1 MIRSFL
7 EVASITASVLTKLR
21 IGTANPNNPAVRM
34 VSLLTDLLKWIAEMP
49 AKKDT
54 TNKMS
59 SVLGFM
65 FSVCSAG
72 APSTLYSIYSLYLF
86 TFVAPNQ
93 AAISLAC
100 ASVSSLPS

>member
-49 AKKDT
+49 AKKDVM
-54 TNKMS
+54 NRINN
-59 SVLGFM
+59 VFGFM

-72 APSTLYSIYSLYLF
+72 APSTLYSIYSL
-86 TFVAPNQ
+86 
-93 AAISLAC
+93 
-100 ASVSSLPS
+100 